1 MLGPL
6 FVFANRTVKLSPM
19 PRRSSRVARTSAE
32 FDSAVNDAVKSGG
45 RKRKPQSA
53 VVENPEDR
61 QASPDEAESQ
71 NDELGNDGV
80 QATQV
85 RQPAVNSP
93 HLPLPW
99 KGRLG
104 YAYN

>member
-1 MLGPL
+1 
-6 FVFANRTVKLSPM
+6 M

-32 FDSAVNDAVKSGG
+32 FDSAVNDVVKSSEG